1 MMLAIMSS
9 VLDLSKADF
18 EMELFKAK
26 SLSMAASLAPMM
38 MS

>member
-1 MMLAIMSS
+1 MMFMI
-9 VLDLSKADF
+9 LSQANFK
-18 EMELFKAK
+18 MELFKAK